1 MRLPGKTRQFPFL
14 AITTLSVAAVG
25 ISAPAWVPKALASA
39 GHVATTSATLRQ
51 QKPQSQQSPQK
62 PQRPAANSG
71 TAGYVLSGD
80 GTGYYAYDSADSS
93 QGAVTVTSI
102 GTGVFKVDFA
112 KLGLIA
118 GAAAAQVTAFNAA
131 DSCVLDITRK
141 VGSDL
146 EVIVQCVRVASGN
159 ADPDAEFDLVVTRPA
174 RAGHGTFDYS
184 VVTRLSGPM
193 TKHQYNSAGKP
204 NTVKHL
210 RPGEFQVTLGGPKTT
225 GRPGIV
231 KVSAL
236 QPSDGSCQL
245 AGWQGSA
252 KGVLVNVDCYTFPHT
267 PADQH
272 FVVTYTT
279 AGSLM
284 GISNQVVAN
293 AFANSKAAVYQP
305 AGQDDSTRGAK
316 VMIVHYQTGSY
327 EVLPAGSAGNVTKFG
342 GDVQV
347 SAVGSQGKLCIV
359 NGWSQQLTPSI
370 SVACYD
376 KFGNLADAPFTVA
389 WAVP

>member
-14 AITTLSVAAVG
+14 AVTTLSVAAVG
-25 ISAPAWVPKALASA
+25 VSAPAWVPNALASA
-39 GHVATTSATLRQ
+39 GHVTTASAPLPQR
-51 QKPQSQQSPQK
+51 KPQNPQR
-62 PQRPAANSG
+62 PQRPAANSA

-80 GTGYYAYDSADSS
+80 GTGYYTYDSADGGH
-93 QGAVTVTSI
+93 GAVTVTPI

-112 KLGLIA
+112 KLGTIA

-131 DSCVLDITRK
+131 DSCVLGITRQ
-141 VGSDL
+141 VSSDL
-146 EVIVQCVRVASGN
+146 EVIVQCVRVATGN
-159 ADPDAEFDLVVTRPA
+159 ADLDAEFDLVVTRPA
-174 RAGHGTFDYS
+174 HPGHGTFDYS
-184 VVTRLSGPM
+184 VVTKLSGTM
-193 TKHQYNSAGKP
+193 TQHQYNSSGQP
-204 NTVKHL
+204 NTVRHL
-210 RPGEFQVTLGGPKTT
+210 GPGEFQVTLGGPRTA

-245 AGWQGSA
+245 AGWQGFAS
-252 KGVLVNVDCYTFPHT
+252 GVLVNVDCYKLPHT
-267 PADQH
+267 LADQH

-284 GISNQVVAN
+284 GISDQVVAN
-293 AFANSKAAVYQP
+293 AFANSTAAAYQP
-305 AGQDDSTRGAK
+305 TAQDDSTRGAK
-316 VMIVHYQTGSY
+316 VTIVHYQTGSY

-347 SAVGSQGKLCIV
+347 SAVGDQGEFCIV

-376 KFGNLADAPFTVA
+376 KNGNLANAPFTVA
-389 WAVP
+389 WVVP

>member
-14 AITTLSVAAVG
+14 AVTTLSVAALGV
-25 ISAPAWVPKALASA
+25 SAPAWVPNALASG
-39 GHVATTSATLRQ
+39 GHVVTTSAQLPP
-51 QKPQSQQSPQK
+51 QKPQK
-62 PQRPAANSG
+62 PQRTAANPA
-71 TAGYVLSGD
+71 TAGYVLSGN
-80 GTGYYAYDSADSS
+80 GTGYYTYDSAVSS
-93 QGAVTVTSI
+93 PDAVTVTSI

-112 KLGLIA
+112 KLGMIA

-131 DSCVLDITRK
+131 DSCVLDIPRR

-146 EVIVQCVRVASGN
+146 EVIVQCVRVATGN
-159 ADPDAEFDLVVTRPA
+159 ADLDAEFDLVVTRPA
-174 RAGHGTFDYS
+174 HPPAGTFDYS
-184 VVTRLSGPM
+184 VVTKLSGPM
-193 TKHQYNSAGKP
+193 TQHQYNSSGKP

-210 RPGEFQVTLGGPKTT
+210 RPGEFQVTLGGPRTT
-225 GRPGIV
+225 GRQGIV

-245 AGWQGSA
+245 AGWQGFA

-279 AGSLM
+279 ADGLM
-284 GISNQVVAN
+284 GINNQVAAS
-293 AFANSKAAVYQP
+293 AFANSTAAAYQP
-305 AGQDDSTRGAK
+305 TGQDNSTRGAK
-316 VMIVHYQTGSY
+316 VTIVHYQTGSY
-327 EVLPAGSAGNVTKFG
+327 EVLPAGSAGNVARFG

-347 SAVGSQGKLCIV
+347 SAVGNQGDFCIV

-370 SVACYD
+370 SVTCYD
-376 KFGNLADAPFTVA
+376 KNGNLADAPFTVA
-389 WAVP
+389 WVVP